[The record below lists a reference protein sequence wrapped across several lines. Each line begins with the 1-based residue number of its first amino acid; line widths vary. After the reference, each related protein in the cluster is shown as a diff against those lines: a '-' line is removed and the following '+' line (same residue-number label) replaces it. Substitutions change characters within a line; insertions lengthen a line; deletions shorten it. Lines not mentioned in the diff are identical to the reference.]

1 MQTLELIN
9 ERFARQMRHVL
20 LNFMRRSADITVG
33 SIKIQKYADFE
44 RNLPVP
50 SNLNMIQMKPLRGT
64 ALFTYDPN
72 LVFLVI
78 DSLFGGDGRYHT
90 RVEGRDFTTTEQ
102 RIIQRLLNLTLESY
116 GKSWDPVYPIEFEY
130 VRSEMHTKFASIT
143 GSNEVVVVSSFH
155 IEFGATGGDLNIC
168 LPYSMI
174 EPVRDLLTRPLQET
188 ALEEV
193 DQRWAQQLSRQV
205 RSADIDVVAE
215 FARIPSSIRE
225 LMRLKVGDVLPV
237 DVPQTIIASVDGVP
251 LMECGYGVF
260 NGQYALRVHNM
271 FTHDSDSNEAPT
283 MTDKNEPGTGSS
295 PADDWADA
303 LAEQSRANPPTQA
316 DGLKPQEPQDD
327 WAAAMAE
334 QTAAAPAAAAAPA
347 PAPPPAPAQPAAQ
360 PAAQSVF
367 KPLSGTT
374 TGAGTDIDLIM
385 DVPVQLTVEL
395 GRTRLTIKNLLQL
408 GQGLGGGTRRPGRRA
423 HGHLRQRLSDRPG
436 RSRGGGR
443 QVRHPPDRHHHA
455 VRAHQPP
462 EQPPLT
468 SGQAIMTES
477 ALLRVIIGLVLVVAA
492 ILASAWLARRAGLVQ
507 RGGGNLLKQVAAL
520 PLGARQSV
528 VVIEVDKTWLVVG
541 VSPNQLTTLHTMPA
555 GELPEGASLPA
566 SAFAAKLGQAL
577 KRR

>member
-283 MTDKNEPGTGSS
+283 MTDKNEAGTGSS

-347 PAPPPAPAQPAAQ
+347 PAPAPLRPSPPRSRPPNRCSSRCPAPP
-360 PAAQSVF
+360 
-367 KPLSGTT
+367 
-374 TGAGTDIDLIM
+374 
-385 DVPVQLTVEL
+385 
-395 GRTRLTIKNLLQL
+395 
-408 GQGLGGGTRRPGRRA
+408 RA
-423 HGHLRQRLSDRPG
+423 
-436 RSRGGGR
+436 
-443 QVRHPPDRHHHA
+443 
-455 VRAHQPP
+455 RAP
-462 EQPPLT
+462 T
-468 SGQAIMTES
+468 ST
-477 ALLRVIIGLVLVVAA
+477 
-492 ILASAWLARRAGLVQ
+492 
-507 RGGGNLLKQVAAL
+507 
-520 PLGARQSV
+520 
-528 VVIEVDKTWLVVG
+528 
-541 VSPNQLTTLHTMPA
+541 
-555 GELPEGASLPA
+555 
-566 SAFAAKLGQAL
+566 
-577 KRR
+577 

>member
-1 MQTLELIN
+1 MAYEAFLSQDEVDALLAGVTGESDSKATAADPNAGARAYDLSSPERVVRRRMQTLELIN

-102 RIIQRLLNLTLESY
+102 RIIRRLLNLTLESY

-143 GSNEVVVVSSFH
+143 GNNEVVVVTSFH

-188 ALEEV
+188 TLEEV

-225 LMRLKVGDVLPV
+225 LMSLKVGDVLPV
-237 DVPQTIIASVDGVP
+237 TVPETIVASVDGVP

-260 NGQYALRVHNM
+260 NGQYALRVQNM
-271 FTHDSDSNEAPT
+271 FTHDTESNEA
-283 MTDKNEPGTGSS
+283 
-295 PADDWADA
+295 
-303 LAEQSRANPPTQA
+303 
-316 DGLKPQEPQDD
+316 
-327 WAAAMAE
+327 
-334 QTAAAPAAAAAPA
+334 
-347 PAPPPAPAQPAAQ
+347 
-360 PAAQSVF
+360 
-367 KPLSGTT
+367 
-374 TGAGTDIDLIM
+374 
-385 DVPVQLTVEL
+385 
-395 GRTRLTIKNLLQL
+395 
-408 GQGLGGGTRRPGRRA
+408 
-423 HGHLRQRLSDRPG
+423 SD
-436 RSRGGGR
+436 
-443 QVRHPPDRHHHA
+443 HD
-455 VRAHQPP
+455 
-462 EQPPLT
+462 
-468 SGQAIMTES
+468 
-477 ALLRVIIGLVLVVAA
+477 
-492 ILASAWLARRAGLVQ
+492 
-507 RGGGNLLKQVAAL
+507 
-520 PLGARQSV
+520 
-528 VVIEVDKTWLVVG
+528 
-541 VSPNQLTTLHTMPA
+541 
-555 GELPEGASLPA
+555 
-566 SAFAAKLGQAL
+566 
-577 KRR
+577 

>member
-1 MQTLELIN
+1 MAYEAFLSQDEVDALLAGVTGESDSKTTAADPNAGARAYDLSSPDRVVRRRMQTLELIN

-102 RIIQRLLNLTLESY
+102 RIIRRLLNLTLESY

-143 GSNEVVVVSSFH
+143 GNNEVVVVTSFH

-188 ALEEV
+188 TLEEV
-193 DQRWAQQLSRQV
+193 DQRWSQQLSRQV

-225 LMRLKVGDVLPV
+225 LMHLKVGDVLPV
-237 DVPQTIIASVDGVP
+237 TVPETIIASVDGVP

-260 NGQYALRVHNM
+260 NGQYALRVQNM
-271 FTHDSDSNEAPT
+271 FTHDTEPNEA
-283 MTDKNEPGTGSS
+283 
-295 PADDWADA
+295 
-303 LAEQSRANPPTQA
+303 
-316 DGLKPQEPQDD
+316 
-327 WAAAMAE
+327 
-334 QTAAAPAAAAAPA
+334 
-347 PAPPPAPAQPAAQ
+347 
-360 PAAQSVF
+360 
-367 KPLSGTT
+367 
-374 TGAGTDIDLIM
+374 
-385 DVPVQLTVEL
+385 
-395 GRTRLTIKNLLQL
+395 
-408 GQGLGGGTRRPGRRA
+408 
-423 HGHLRQRLSDRPG
+423 SD
-436 RSRGGGR
+436 
-443 QVRHPPDRHHHA
+443 HD
-455 VRAHQPP
+455 
-462 EQPPLT
+462 
-468 SGQAIMTES
+468 
-477 ALLRVIIGLVLVVAA
+477 
-492 ILASAWLARRAGLVQ
+492 
-507 RGGGNLLKQVAAL
+507 
-520 PLGARQSV
+520 
-528 VVIEVDKTWLVVG
+528 
-541 VSPNQLTTLHTMPA
+541 
-555 GELPEGASLPA
+555 
-566 SAFAAKLGQAL
+566 
-577 KRR
+577 